1 MKITFEFNN
10 QPGLPDFSESYLES
24 ISIACNG
31 QDPEDIAN
39 KLFDLIGY
47 LSSVSTKEI
56 VREMAD
62 LLNSEQQQQLATELL
77 AIIEVFE
84 QRPNVTSPTKLT
96 VGHNG
101 S

>member
-10 QPGLPDFSESYLES
+10 QPGLPDFSESELES

-39 KLFDLIGY
+39 KLFDLLGN

-56 VREMAD
+56 VREIPH
-62 LLNSEQQQQLATELL
+62 LLNSDQQQQLATEILEIL
-77 AIIEVFE
+77 DSSRRMTERDITNKDHG
-84 QRPNVTSPTKLT
+84 RP
-96 VGHNG
+96 
-101 S
+101 